1 VIFFNGAAIELIDVG
16 MIFRTLDN
24 PNYYLT
30 LACHTDAVIQAFFQ

>member
-24 PNYYLT
+24 PNYYLP